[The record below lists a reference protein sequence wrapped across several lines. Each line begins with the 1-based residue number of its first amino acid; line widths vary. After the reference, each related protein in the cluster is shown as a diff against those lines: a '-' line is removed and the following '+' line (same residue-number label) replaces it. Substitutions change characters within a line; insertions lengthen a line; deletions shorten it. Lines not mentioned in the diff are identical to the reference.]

1 MLIIRLTIMCFIILY
16 KLIFNNYKYNY
27 FILQLY
33 LLILVLPLT
42 RLREKLALPGKY

>member
-1 MLIIRLTIMCFIILY
+1 MIN
-16 KLIFNNYKYNY
+16 NNYYINVIY

-33 LLILVLPLT
+33 LLILILPLT